1 MLLCL
6 NFKVSI
12 SYLPGICKG
21 RGETGLAIFNT
32 ECYHKGVF
40 IQDVFFLREASGEN
54 FRFSPLPVPII
65 ATDSDDLTLKQGEHK
80 KSAPW
85 GGFFGLCYFGTRM

>member
-1 MLLCL
+1 M
-6 NFKVSI
+6 
-12 SYLPGICKG
+12 
-21 RGETGLAIFNT
+21 
-32 ECYHKGVF
+32 
-40 IQDVFFLREASGEN
+40 REASGEN

-65 ATDSDDLTLKQGEHK
+65 ATDSDDLTLKQREQK